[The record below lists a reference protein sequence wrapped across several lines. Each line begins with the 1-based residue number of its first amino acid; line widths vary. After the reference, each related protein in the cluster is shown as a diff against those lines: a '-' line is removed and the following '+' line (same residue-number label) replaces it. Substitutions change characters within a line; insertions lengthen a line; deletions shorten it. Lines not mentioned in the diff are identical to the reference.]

1 LASLLSLAVFSALWA
16 PELWDK
22 AGILQSK
29 ETNRESSM
37 AKVRTENDSP
47 SIARRDGTSG
57 ASVAT
62 GVILADGPARDHA
75 VMPGTSPSPDVEPA
89 QENNASA
96 SSKEP
101 HGAVGDSEAES
112 ARTGPGASEHP
123 VAQNGASENDSSS
136 HTNEVVATT
145 RPHAG
150 NAQVNKGQD
159 VKPKNEGHIEGG
171 HPGEDDRGKQ
181 ADRGNTGDHGKEA
194 DHGNGNGADHGKKG
208 DHGNTGDH
216 GKEADHGNGNGA
228 DHGKKG
234 DHGNGNSADQG
245 NGNKGDHGQ
254 KGDHGKKGQAV
265 GPGPS

>member
-1 LASLLSLAVFSALWA
+1 MGWVVALASLLSLAVFSALWA

-29 ETNRESSM
+29 GTNRESSM

-47 SIARRDGTSG
+47 SIARRDGTSE
-57 ASVAT
+57 ASLAT
-62 GVILADGPARDHA
+62 GVILADDKARDHA
-75 VMPGTSPSPDVEPA
+75 VMPGTSRSPDPEPA

-101 HGAVGDSEAES
+101 HGAIGGSDAEL
-112 ARTGPGASEHP
+112 ARTEPGASERP
-123 VAQNGASENDSSS
+123 VAQNGESENDSSS
-136 HTNEVVATT
+136 HTNVVVATT
-145 RPHAG
+145 RPNAG

-171 HPGEDDRGKQ
+171 HPGEDDRGKE
-181 ADRGNTGDHGKEA
+181 ADR
-194 DHGNGNGADHGKKG
+194 GKKG
-208 DHGNTGDH
+208 DHGNAGDH
-216 GKEADHGNGNGA
+216 GNGA